1 MLLKKLSMSL
11 FMSLSK
17 FLFINTYIIVNTMC
31 SVTLRSTFKSLC
43 TTLVFLCFVCFF
55 CPLLFT
61 TQCLNWLII
70 LSPTVCKQLPQN
82 LLSCASP
89 VLLDGCKCRSL
100 QCVQYDYYL
109 SNQTNKL
116 TLGKFKQSNCSFK
129 KYHKQITTNDSTMIS
144 RAVLIF
150 KQTII

>member
-1 MLLKKLSMSL
+1 MLLKKLNML
-11 FMSLSK
+11 LLK
-17 FLFINTYIIVNTMC
+17 FLFINTYIIVHIMC
-31 SVTLRSTFKSLC
+31 SVTLRSTFKSLFY
-43 TTLVFLCFVCFF
+43 LFF

-70 LSPTVCKQLPQN
+70 LSPAVCKQLPQN

-89 VLLDGCKCRSL
+89 VLLDGCKCSSL